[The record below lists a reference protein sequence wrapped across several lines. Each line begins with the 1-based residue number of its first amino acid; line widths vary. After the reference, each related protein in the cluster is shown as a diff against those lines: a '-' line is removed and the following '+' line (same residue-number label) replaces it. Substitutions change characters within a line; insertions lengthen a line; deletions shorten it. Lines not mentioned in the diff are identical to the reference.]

1 MAKISDA
8 KFEADVRAEVEQLYS
23 PQTMDGHLHYQVA
36 VLRIPA
42 SHCLTSQTFKNAGG
56 VTSRVRWSRSHVSN
70 FAEEGT
76 RWYFGSQVHWCF
88 CDASDQCGSHMG
100 RWTLQSNPLNCMTL
114 ELLERH

>member
-42 SHCLTSQTFKNAGG
+42 SCLW
-56 VTSRVRWSRSHVSN
+56 VDW
-70 FAEEGT
+70 
-76 RWYFGSQVHWCF
+76 
-88 CDASDQCGSHMG
+88 
-100 RWTLQSNPLNCMTL
+100 
-114 ELLERH
+114 